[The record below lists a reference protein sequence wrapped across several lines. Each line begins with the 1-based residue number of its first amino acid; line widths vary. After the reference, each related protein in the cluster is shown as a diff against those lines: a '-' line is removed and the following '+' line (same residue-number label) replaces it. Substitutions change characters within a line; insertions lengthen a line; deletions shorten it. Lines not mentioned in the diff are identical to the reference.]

1 MNYNKKL
8 IITGS
13 LACLLMGSQASA
25 QIHSPNL
32 PENKWI
38 TIAEEQFIQGHYSNA
53 ANSALNYIRQ
63 NKISTHTRRLD
74 ALDKAQ
80 YFVAVADLKL
90 MKEGCV
96 DSAINYINR
105 TADPAFRQRT
115 AYALAQ
121 YYFRNNM
128 LTEAIPYYEI
138 AGISNLT
145 NEEIAN
151 AKFELAYAYFTMRQ
165 FDKAEPLFASIKQL
179 ASTYTSA
186 GHYYFGLLA
195 YNQGNFAEALESFEK
210 IKNEKQYKSIV
221 PYYIAE
227 IHYFTGDR
235 QKALQEAL
243 QLMKRPEKSYYD
255 NELHLLAGQVLFEDQ
270 RYGEALPYFESYYNN
285 VEKIRKE
292 DLYEMAYSYYRVNEW
307 QNAIDKFKPLSSTR
321 DSLGQ
326 TAMYLLGDAYLKTS
340 DKKSARNAFSF
351 AADMPFN
358 PGQQQAA
365 LLLASKLSYETGH
378 YDKATANINTLLSNF
393 PRSPYTD
400 EAKTLLS
407 SLLLKTS
414 NYEEAYTALQGVT
427 NRDHNY
433 WATLQKVAYGYAIQQ
448 IQAGNLSEA
457 DRLLS
462 ESLQQPKD
470 DRYEAAANFWKSE
483 LAYRMQRFGEVT
495 GYAQKYL
502 NATLVRD
509 DVRYLSASAT
519 PQNAYLNMGYAAMQ
533 LRDFSSAQGYF
544 GRAQQSQDNDASYL
558 LTATLREADAV
569 FMQKDYARALAL
581 YDKVIAGNS
590 PEADYAKFQK
600 SKLLGLQGK
609 NAERATLLQSLIN
622 ATPSSAYAADSRYE
636 LALTYIEQNSYQQ
649 AVTMLMPLTEALD
662 RREMA
667 PKAWMKIG
675 FAHQQLNETD
685 KAISAYKHVV
695 TEFPSSEERPA
706 ALDALKSLYIE
717 NNQPNAYATLL
728 EENNISSEGD
738 LSLDSTFY
746 SAAEAQYAAGKY
758 SNAKQSLAQ
767 YLQRYPNG
775 IFSAKA
781 HYYKAESHMQLKEN
795 KEALAEYDLVL
806 SAAGN
811 DFTENS
817 ARKAAALALQNKD
830 YSSAHR
836 YYTVLRGAA
845 ASSESKIQA
854 YNGLMLSS
862 YELGKYDKATAYADT
877 LSQQPGLD
885 ENMLS
890 TVALYKARSLQ
901 RNNKTDEALAAYK
914 KAETSKVG
922 AVAAEARYRI
932 SEIYLKQGKLPEAET
947 AANNTI
953 KLSAGNDY
961 WIVKSYILLADV
973 LAQQKDYFN
982 AKATL
987 QSIVKNTKI
996 AELKQEASAKLE
1008 QVKTLEKQQS
1018 KLSEE

>member
-1 MNYNKKL
+1 
-8 IITGS
+8 
-13 LACLLMGSQASA
+13 MGSQASA
-25 QIHSPNL
+25 QIHSPYL
-32 PENKWI
+32 PENKWL
-38 TIAEEQFIQGHYSNA
+38 TIAEEQFNQGHYSTA
-53 ANSALNYIRQ
+53 ANSALTYISQ
-63 NKISTHTRRLD
+63 SQQKTHSRRID
-74 ALDKAQ
+74 ALDKAR
-80 YFVAVADLKL
+80 YIVTVADLKL
-90 MKEGCV
+90 MKEGCI
-96 DSAINYINR
+96 DSAINFINA
-105 TADPAFRQRT
+105 TADPAFQQRT

-128 LTEAIPYYEI
+128 LTQAIPYYEL

-195 YNQGNFAEALESFEK
+195 YNQGNFAEALTSFEK

-235 QKALQEAL
+235 KKALQEAL
-243 QLMKRPEKSYYD
+243 HLMKRPEKSYYD
-255 NELHLLAGQVLFEDQ
+255 NELHLLAAQVLFEEQ
-270 RYGEALPYFESYYNN
+270 RYGEALPYFEHYYNN

-307 QNAIDKFKPLSSTR
+307 QNAIDKFKPLSSSR

-326 TAMYLLGDAYLKTS
+326 TAMYLLGDAYLKTN
-340 DKKSARNAFSF
+340 DRKSARNAFAF

-358 PGQQQAA
+358 SGQQQAA
-365 LLLASKLSYETGH
+365 LLLAAKLSYEMGH
-378 YDKATANINTLLSNF
+378 YDDATTHVNTLLSNY
-393 PRSPYTD
+393 PSSPYSD

-407 SLLLKTS
+407 GLLLKTS
-414 NYEEAYTALQGVT
+414 NYEEAYAALKGVT
-427 NRDHNY
+427 NRDNNY
-433 WATLQKVAYGYAIQQ
+433 WVTLQKVAYGYAIQQ
-448 IQAGNLSEA
+448 IQLGNLAEA
-457 DRLLS
+457 DRLFS
-462 ESLQQPKD
+462 ESLQQPRD
-470 DRYEAAANFWKSE
+470 DRYEAAANFWRSE
-483 LAYRMQRFGEVT
+483 LAYRMQRYGEVT

-502 NATLVRD
+502 AATLVRD
-509 DVRYLSASAT
+509 DVKYLSASAT
-519 PQNAYLNMGYAAMQ
+519 PHNAYLNMGYAAMQ
-533 LRDFSSAQGYF
+533 LKDFSSAQGYF
-544 GRAQQSQDNDASYL
+544 GRAQQSQDEEATDL

-569 FMQKDYARALAL
+569 FMQKDYARALSL

-609 NAERATLLQSLIN
+609 NPERAALLQSLIN
-622 ATPSSAYAADSRYE
+622 STPPSAYAADARYE
-636 LALTYIEQNSYQQ
+636 LALTYIEENKYQQ
-649 AVTMLMPLTEALD
+649 AVSMLMPLAEAVD
-662 RREMA
+662 RRDMA
-667 PKAWMKIG
+667 PRAWMKIG
-675 FAHQQLNETD
+675 FAFQQLNSSD
-685 KAISAYKHVV
+685 KAIDAYKHVV
-695 TEFPSSEERPA
+695 TEFASSEERPA

-717 NNQPNAYATLL
+717 SNQPNAYARLL

-738 LSLDSTFY
+738 NTLDSTFY
-746 SAAEAQYAAGKY
+746 AAAEAQYAAGKY
-758 SNAKQSLAQ
+758 SNARQSLAQ

-775 IFSAKA
+775 IFAAKA
-781 HYYKAESHMQLKEN
+781 HYYKAESHMQLKEA
-795 KEALAEYDLVL
+795 KEARAEYALVL
-806 SAAGN
+806 SSPWS
-811 DFTENS
+811 DFTENA
-817 ARKAAALALQNKD
+817 ARKAAILALQNKD
-830 YSSAHR
+830 YTTAR
-836 YYTVLRGAA
+836 EYYNTLRMAA
-845 ASSESKIQA
+845 GSNESKQQA
-854 YNGLMLSS
+854 FNGLMQTN
-862 YELGKYDKATAYADT
+862 YELGNYDAAAAYADT

-885 ENMLS
+885 ENTLS
-890 TVALYKARSLQ
+890 TVALYKARALQ
-901 RNNKTDEALAAYK
+901 RNNKTAEALNAYK
-914 KAETSKVG
+914 QAEASKVS

-932 SEIYLKQGKLPEAET
+932 SEIYLQQNKLTEAET

-996 AELKQEASAKLE
+996 ADLKQEATDKLE
-1008 QVKTLEKQQS
+1008 QVKKLEKQQS